1 MGKKG
6 DLLRA
11 AKNQNTTYTFTKA
24 QLEDHDRQVRDEYI
38 KKIDAL
44 VKKRAREADQA
55 REAELREHVNAL
67 WKFNGK
73 ELLAYHMAISCRVL
87 IEQFGWTPPRARGR
101 NTKIMKYAAAL
112 AEETDKIMY
121 TDSTTLREYV
131 DETDR
136 LYGINFRSHEVED
149 EHDGDN

>member
-11 AKNQNTTYTFTKA
+11 GKGQNTTCTFTRA
-24 QLEDHDRQVRDEYI
+24 QLEAHDKQVVREYM
-38 KKIDAL
+38 KVASAEMKRID
-44 VKKRAREADQA
+44 RE
-55 REAELREHVNAL
+55 REAEIAEHTNKL
-67 WKFNGK
+67 WKYNGK

-121 TDSTTLREYV
+121 ADNMTLRAYV

-136 LYGINFRSHEVED
+136 LYGINFRSDEVED
-149 EHDGDN
+149 AAEEAG